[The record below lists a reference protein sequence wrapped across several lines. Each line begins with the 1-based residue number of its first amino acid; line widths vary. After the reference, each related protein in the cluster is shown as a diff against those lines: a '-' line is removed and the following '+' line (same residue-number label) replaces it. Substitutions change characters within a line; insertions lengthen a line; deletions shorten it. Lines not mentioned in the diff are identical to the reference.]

1 MEVIFEER
9 AMVIK
14 ADDLSALIIADL
26 HLGFEHTLYET
37 KGIVYPA
44 QDASMLKRISALVEK
59 HTIEDVHI
67 IGDVKHSITVHSPP
81 NWKSIPDL
89 MSALSDLC
97 KIHVIPGNHDGD
109 LLPLLPRSV
118 SLLDVR
124 GTVVGEGEET
134 VGLLHGHSW
143 PSQKV
148 LETPML
154 VIGHN
159 HPTLRNVRFVDAPE
173 IDRAGRR
180 RFAGVIPVI
189 LRSKL
194 DKTCVRQ
201 NIDAPESS
209 GDSEGVAVTIPSF
222 NELLSGV
229 QVNTPKTTFYGPF
242 FENGC
247 ADILKSDV
255 YSIAG
260 VYLGTVESLRE
271 RFNEMIK

>member
-1 MEVIFEER
+1 MEVIFEDR

-14 ADDLSALIIADL
+14 ADDLRALIVADL
-26 HLGFEHTLYET
+26 HLGFEHTLYEE
-37 KGIVYPA
+37 KGIAFPA
-44 QDASMLKRISALVEK
+44 QDASMLKRISSIVEK
-59 HTIEDVHI
+59 HTIEDIYI
-67 IGDVKHSITVHSPP
+67 IGDIKHSITVHSPP
-81 NWKSIPDL
+81 NWQSVPNL
-89 MSALSDLC
+89 MLALSNLC
-97 KIHVIPGNHDGD
+97 RVHVIPGNHDGD

-118 SLLDVR
+118 FLLDVR
-124 GTVVGEGEET
+124 GTVVGEGGET

-143 PSQKV
+143 PSPKV
-148 LETPML
+148 LESPML

-159 HPTLRNVRFVDAPE
+159 HPTLRNVKNVDAPE

-201 NIDAPESS
+201 NIGAPEAPD
-209 GDSEGVAVTIPSF
+209 DSEGVVVTLPSF
-222 NELLSGV
+222 NELFSGV

-255 YSIAG
+255 YSMAG
-260 VYLGTVESLRE
+260 VYLGTVESLRK

>member
-1 MEVIFEER
+1 MEVIFEDR

-14 ADDLSALIIADL
+14 ADDFRVLIVADL
-26 HLGFEHTLYET
+26 HLGFEHALYEER
-37 KGIVYPA
+37 GIAYPV
-44 QDASMLKRISALVEK
+44 QNASLLKRISTLVEK
-59 HTIEDVHI
+59 HAIEDIHI
-67 IGDVKHSITVHSPP
+67 IGDVKHSIAVHSPP
-81 NWKSIPDL
+81 NWQSVPDL

-97 KIHVIPGNHDGD
+97 RIHVIPGNHDGD

-124 GTVVGEGEET
+124 GIVIGEGEET

-143 PSQKV
+143 PSPKV
-148 LETPML
+148 LEAPML

-159 HPTLRNVRFVDAPE
+159 HPTLRNVRSVDAPE

-194 DKTCVRQ
+194 DRNCVRQ
-201 NIDAPESS
+201 NIGAPEAPD
-209 GDSEGVAVTIPSF
+209 DSEGVVVTLPSF
-222 NELLSGV
+222 NELFSGV
-229 QVNTPKTTFYGPF
+229 QVNTPRTTFYGPF
-242 FENGC
+242 FENSC

>member
-1 MEVIFEER
+1 MEAIFEDR
-9 AMVIK
+9 ALVVK
-14 ADDLSALIIADL
+14 ADDLRALIIADL

-37 KGIVYPA
+37 KGIAYPA
-44 QDASMLKRISALVEK
+44 QDASMLKRIASLVET
-59 HTIEDVHI
+59 HTIEDIHI
-67 IGDVKHSITVHSPP
+67 VGDVKHSITADSRP
-81 NWKSIPDL
+81 NWQSVPDF
-89 MSALSDLC
+89 MSALADLC
-97 KIHVIPGNHDGD
+97 RTHVIPGNHDGD
-109 LLPLLPRSV
+109 LLALLPRSV
-118 SLLDVR
+118 TLLDVR

-134 VGLLHGHSW
+134 IGLLHGHSW
-143 PSQKV
+143 PSPKV
-148 LETPML
+148 LGAQML

-159 HPTLRNVRFVDAPE
+159 HPTLRNVRTVDAPE
-173 IDRAGRR
+173 IDRADRR
-180 RFAGVIPVI
+180 RFAGVIPII

-201 NIDAPESS
+201 IIGAPENP
-209 GDSEGVAVTIPSF
+209 DDIEGVVVTLPSF
-222 NELLSGV
+222 NELFSGV

-247 ADILKSDV
+247 ADILKSDA